1 MRTLKLVRCS
11 IVPRTLIGGAQ
22 IHTGLNPAWGLF
34 RGSEN
39 RDARSRRA
47 LSRLVLT
54 RGQDCR
60 QAGTLQATL
69 AEGYPD
75 RRFAC

>member
-1 MRTLKLVRCS
+1 MSLDEASEWLPSGDWRGPYSGQSEPSQR
-11 IVPRTLIGGAQ
+11 
-22 IHTGLNPAWGLF
+22 LF
-34 RGSEN
+34 RDREN

-54 RGQDCR
+54 RGLDCR

-69 AEGYPD
+69 ALRALLAENT
-75 RRFAC
+75 